1 MFKIQNT
8 KLSLLLC
15 GLFTFQ
21 NAFLIGTNQALAS
34 AVEPRN
40 TTAKY
45 SIDEALFP
53 ALVTS
58 NNNSSWQSPG
68 ASVKQLI
75 NNYNSS
81 NSSST
86 LFGFPGGSNSSG
98 SIYDSYTNY
107 SNEQTSSDFACP
119 LFESNPY
126 ESVFKALEE
135 LRRGAQITPACSGG
149 NSSSA
154 ANTEIVNN
162 SDALRASLLGLRA
175 MQTDPTQLA
184 SQEQIETNIRQALGA
199 VQNISR
205 NLESNPMINSQ
216 CGKATAGKTL
226 LAFNEI
232 VNSLAPIALVSAAM
246 FPAIGV
252 AAQMALV
259 GVSMVPS
266 AISQTAQFI
275 KNNTADVS
283 QPEVRKAILQ
293 STCQYM
299 KIYRKIYY
307 MRLKSDSNLNEIR
320 ATVEQSTQKYRQ
332 KYQNVSSNLL
342 AEMQYKFDIEKK
354 LNQLEL
360 YLATDRQKLR
370 ELNLKLNA
378 LGTDDEGVCYTGRN
392 LIQLSMNGE
401 GFPASV
407 SRNIE
412 GFLSVLQS
420 NNIDSSGSSY
430 QNFQLPEI
438 NSDQES
444 ASASSENPQ
453 VLEASTLYA
462 STNKAKKRV
471 AALVEKMISGSLE
484 ESDRA
489 IPLCAKEVKTW
500 AKRIGESVNFLSKSL
515 NSERHEVDQ
524 ILSQSSDFKNWNR
537 DYLKLKSERKTVS
550 TVTKVLREM
559 AQPDAVYVRAELFSQ
574 ANAFKNTLFNRTA
587 GALSRA
593 PVEAW
598 LMTHIDQHQN
608 AVSQFMFQLRIL
620 QQEST
625 QLLVNRT
632 LAARAANASPLSMLI
647 APAQWNTTATQT
659 DLNGLNLKT
668 IPFKSKN
675 HEMACQQIQ
684 IALLKYDQA
693 KDFLG
698 TAQFMCDMIDP
709 IMTDTSPAIIQIC
722 RGSAN
727 FTQNIRSTIEQNRFR
742 LVSKGPNNSLRSVV
756 DSVNLLKSKNTAL
769 KCSLVL

>member
-1 MFKIQNT
+1 MFKNKKYKI
-8 KLSLLLC
+8 SLLLC
-15 GLFTFQ
+15 SFFTLQ
-21 NAFLIGTNQALAS
+21 NAFFFGAHQAWAS

-40 TTAKY
+40 TTTKY

-53 ALVTS
+53 ALVT
-58 NNNSSWQSPG
+58 NNSHSNWQSPG
-68 ASVKQLI
+68 PSVKQLI
-75 NNYNSS
+75 STYNSS

-86 LFGFPGGSNSSG
+86 LFGFPGGSSSSG
-98 SIYDSYTNY
+98 SIFDSSSNY
-107 SNEQTSSDFACP
+107 SNEQTASEFACP
-119 LFESNPY
+119 LFENNPY
-126 ESVFKALEE
+126 ESVFKALDE
-135 LRRGAQITPACSGG
+135 LRRGAQIIPACGG
-149 NSSSA
+149 GHSSST
-154 ANTEIVNN
+154 ANSEIVNN

-175 MQTDPTQLA
+175 MQTDPTQMA
-184 SQEQIETNIRQALGA
+184 SQDQIETNIRQALGA

-252 AAQMALV
+252 ATQMALV
-259 GVSMVPS
+259 GASMAPS

-299 KIYRKIYY
+299 KIYKKIYY

-320 ATVEQSTQKYRQ
+320 ANIEQSTQKYRQ
-332 KYQNVSSNLL
+332 KYQNASSDLFE
-342 AEMQYKFDIEKK
+342 AMQYKFDSEKK
-354 LNQLEL
+354 INQLEL
-360 YLATDRQKLR
+360 LLAADRQKLR
-370 ELNLKLNA
+370 ELNLKLNS
-378 LGTDDEGVCYTGRN
+378 LGADDEGICYTGRN
-392 LIQLSMNGE
+392 LLQLSMNGE

-412 GFLSVLQS
+412 GFLAVLQS
-420 NNIDSSGSSY
+420 NNSGSNNQS
-430 QNFQLPEI
+430 FQLPAI
-438 NSDQES
+438 NLDQENTS
-444 ASASSENPQ
+444 TNSQNPQ
-453 VLEASTLYA
+453 VLEAFTLYN
-462 STNKAKKRV
+462 STNKAKSRV
-471 AALVEKMISGSLE
+471 AAFVEKMISGSLE

-500 AKRIGESVNFLSKSL
+500 AKRIGESVNFLSSSL
-515 NSERHEVDQ
+515 NSERKEIDQ
-524 ILSQSSDFKNWNR
+524 ILSQSADFNNWNR

-559 AQPDAVYVRAELFSQ
+559 AQPDAVFVRAELFSQ

-608 AVSQFMFQLRIL
+608 AVSRFMFQLRIL
-620 QQEST
+620 QQESA
-625 QLLVNRT
+625 QLLINKT
-632 LAARAANASPLSMLI
+632 LAARPASASPLAMFI

-659 DLNGLNLKT
+659 DLNGLNLKM

-684 IALLKYDQA
+684 IALLQYDQA

-769 KCSLVL
+769 KCNLVL